1 MINHLRLLLAVAIGL
16 SVAPVALAQPI
27 TITNAGF
34 ELPAAGPGT
43 FSGSQTA
50 GPPGWS
56 VYNTGPTNSNRF
68 FGVWNPTGTTSF
80 NLPVPQGQRIGV
92 VFLDDSLGL
101 EAGLTQTLGSTLQL
115 STAYTMNVGV
125 GNFRPSVGDPWDFTG
140 FPGYRVE
147 LRAGGE
153 LLAADN
159 NTLLPSEGTCLTST
173 VSFTTGSSHLNAGQ
187 ALSIHLVSLNGPGV
201 EVNFDD
207 VRLVATPV
215 PEPSSVLVIAGIACS
230 VFIRRHL
237 NTTAKS
243 SR

>member
-1 MINHLRLLLAVAIGL
+1 M
-16 SVAPVALAQPI
+16 
-27 TITNAGF
+27 
-34 ELPAAGPGT
+34 
-43 FSGSQTA
+43 
-50 GPPGWS
+50 
-56 VYNTGPTNSNRF
+56 
-68 FGVWNPTGTTSF
+68 
-80 NLPVPQGQRIGV
+80 PQGQRIGV

-101 EAGLTQTLGSTLQL
+101 EAGLTQTLSSTLQL

-159 NTLLPSEGTCLTST
+159 NTLLPSEGTFLTST
-173 VSFTTGSSHLNAGQ
+173 VSFTTGSLHLNAGQ